1 MTLQSDDIKSW
12 LVSFSL
18 HAALLLFMFFWIA
31 FPEISIPEVI
41 EITFLRPEPRMSIDA
56 RAKMPR
62 QATVP
67 RNVSARPTV
76 NERSSPRSQPAAR
89 QAPSRQT
96 TARRSGAE
104 QAAPSTSAHVPPRDL
119 RSAPNPV
126 EVSDFGGGRQIE
138 SSSRQVG
145 DYTRTESRETGLAS
159 TRYSGDNA
167 AGGVDGKETQITSD
181 PGIISNTPSSAANI
195 RWNGEPARNRIAGAL
210 PKFPPGERREV
221 QVSVRFQVRP
231 NGSLFGMMI
240 IQRGDP
246 RYERAALTAMR
257 SWKFNALP
265 STVKQADQVGT
276 VTFTFKLK

>member
-12 LVSFSL
+12 IVSFSL

-31 FPEISIPEVI
+31 FPEIKIPEVI
-41 EITFLRPEPRMSIDA
+41 EITFLRPEPRMSINA

-67 RNVSARPTV
+67 RSVAARPTTT
-76 NERSSPRSQPAAR
+76 ERSSRSQQAAR
-89 QAPSRQT
+89 QAPSTRT
-96 TARRSGAE
+96 TARQSGAE

-126 EVSDFGGGRQIE
+126 EVSDFGGGRQSE

-145 DYTRTESRETGLAS
+145 DYTRTESREAGLAS

-167 AGGVDGKETQITSD
+167 AGGGDGKETQITSD
-181 PGIISNTPSSAANI
+181 PGVISNTPSSAANI

-210 PKFPPGERREV
+210 PQFPPGERREV

-231 NGSLFGMMI
+231 DGSLFGTTI

-246 RYERAALTAMR
+246 RYERAALMAMR

-265 STVKQADQVGT
+265 SRLKQADQVGT